1 MRRVWLGSIWD
12 TGGIDRIDGSR
23 SKKPVRIDL
32 RNATLAQSESAGGYV
47 SRVKGVFG
55 GFTIAHDWDGK
66 TLDSTT
72 GGCVIENAT
81 GGKKADVLIGNSA
94 NNELKGGHGQDI
106 LFAGA
111 GRKNRSIGGKGSD
124 QFWIDTELGSFVKI
138 IDFQNGK
145 DQLVFDQAI
154 DVENV
159 DLRAHSKHTKIYV
172 EDAQV
177 GLLKNAQIDEQDLLF
192 RDFSTT
198 LDPFSENQFVWG
210 DGFTAN
216 ISILLL

>member
-1 MRRVWLGSIWD
+1 M
-12 TGGIDRIDGSR
+12 
-23 SKKPVRIDL
+23 
-32 RNATLAQSESAGGYV
+32 
-47 SRVKGVFG
+47 
-55 GFTIAHDWDGK
+55 
-66 TLDSTT
+66 
-72 GGCVIENAT
+72 
-81 GGKKADVLIGNSA
+81 IGNSA

-111 GRKNRSIGGKGSD
+111 GRKNRSIGGKGGD

-172 EDAQV
+172 EDVQV

-198 LDPFSENQFVWG
+198 LDPFSE
-210 DGFTAN
+210 
-216 ISILLL
+216 I